1 MARKSYVQIGGK
13 LYDKDLPL
21 PGEGVGLQRHM
32 VAPDH
37 PDFVSPIDGKHYSGR
52 AGLREHNARHN
63 VVLAA
68 DLAGLPPKTLHQNYQ
83 PTTSERESTK
93 RTIAEILN
101 SRSY

>member
-1 MARKSYVQIGGK
+1 MARKSYIQINGK

-21 PGEGVGLQRHM
+21 PGEGVGLLRPV
-32 VAPDH
+32 VAPDL

-68 DLAGLPPKTLHQNYQ
+68 DLAGLPPKTLHQDHTPSRQ
-83 PTTSERESTK
+83 QREETR

-101 SRSY
+101 SRTY